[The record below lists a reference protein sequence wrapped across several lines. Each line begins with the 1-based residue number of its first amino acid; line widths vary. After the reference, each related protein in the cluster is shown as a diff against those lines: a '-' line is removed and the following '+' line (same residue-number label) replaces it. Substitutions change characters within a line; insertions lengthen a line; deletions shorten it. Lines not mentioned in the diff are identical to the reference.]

1 LAHDFKTALRLV
13 REAMGEDAV
22 ILSHRSVPEGVELV
36 ATANTGARD
45 VQKGNRNLNT
55 SARKQQP
62 PPKSSPK
69 TEEVEG
75 QGIEHTSASADPL
88 SKEAFARLLEQ
99 TGQKEQ
105 PPISQPTV
113 NILPPKVQSLEQE
126 VRSMRRMLEAQ
137 TAAFAWG
144 RFVDR
149 NRDLL
154 PLIQEIAKTGLSLSW
169 IEHFCQT

>member
-1 LAHDFKTALRLV
+1 
-13 REAMGEDAV
+13 
-22 ILSHRSVPEGVELV
+22 
-36 ATANTGARD
+36 
-45 VQKGNRNLNT
+45 
-55 SARKQQP
+55 
-62 PPKSSPK
+62 
-69 TEEVEG
+69 
-75 QGIEHTSASADPL
+75 
-88 SKEAFARLLEQ
+88 
-99 TGQKEQ
+99 
-105 PPISQPTV
+105 V